1 MIHERPNQREH
12 VLLTVLG
19 TNPRNAT
26 YELHGRMEDA
36 RLAPVA
42 LLRLLPEV
50 GRPTR
55 VLALCTGEARQDSW
69 PSLEENLPQGCA
81 AELVDVPDGDSPE
94 DVDTFLEAVA
104 EAVPGRAD
112 LTVDVTHGFRH
123 FSFLTYV
130 GVLYLAA
137 LRDVEIRG
145 AYYGLHRRDRTSPFL
160 DLAPLLELPQWIHAL
175 KVLSETG
182 STLPI
187 AEAIKARR
195 GSSRSASQVVLC
207 LHRELS
213 RFSSAY
219 LSGLPLELGAQTRL
233 ILGQHLK
240 PLRRRLAKVHRL
252 PLASRL
258 VNDLEQTMTPYDLP
272 PNRLP
277 PKGGWK
283 GRIGLDDDE
292 LRRQARVV
300 DDLLRH
306 GNLPVALG
314 LMREWTVSWM
324 TWRRGSAADWLD
336 HHGGRREAANALNA
350 MAAAAD
356 DPELRANLRDEQR
369 DLGLFWKS
377 LRDLRNG
384 YAHHGM
390 RRQDLL
396 ASADLDAHLD
406 KVREYWD
413 ELGACPRLTVALD
426 EGSDARLLV
435 SPMGLRPGVLVSALH
450 ACRSDGGLGEPT
462 ECLVVCSAETEE
474 SIAEALRAA
483 GYEGAA
489 TPLVLSDPHGGGTEI
504 ERLLTGARRRIF
516 GAREMFV
523 NVTGGTTLMGLAVEA
538 LANEGRRLA
547 CPVRRFGLIDRR
559 PEQQQD
565 SDPYRIGEPY
575 WLDEGNAW

>member
-1 MIHERPNQREH
+1 MTRETPEREH

-26 YELHGRMEDA
+26 YEMGGVTQDA

-50 GRPTR
+50 RRPTR
-55 VLALCTGEARQDSW
+55 VLALCTGEARQESW

-81 AELVDVPDGDSPE
+81 ANLVDVPNGDSPE

-137 LRDVEIRG
+137 LRDVTIRG

-187 AEAIKARR
+187 AEAIKARH
-195 GSSRSASQVVLC
+195 GSSRPSQVVHN

-213 RFSSAY
+213 RFSTAY

-258 VNDLEQTMTPYDLP
+258 VNDLEQTMTAYGLSPESAS
-272 PNRLP
+272 R
-277 PKGGWK
+277 GEGWK
-283 GRIGLDDDE
+283 GRMDLDGDE

-314 LMREWTVSWM
+314 LMSEWTVSWM
-324 TWRRGSAADWLD
+324 TWGRGRTADWLD
-336 HHGGRREAANALNA
+336 RHGGRREAANALNA

-356 DPELRANLRDEQR
+356 DPELRTSLRDEQR

-390 RRQDLL
+390 RREDLV
-396 ASADLDAHLD
+396 ASQQLRKQLDN
-406 KVREYWD
+406 VREYWNV
-413 ELGACPRLTVALD
+413 LGACPRLTVALD
-426 EGSDARLLV
+426 EGSNARLLV
-435 SPMGLRPGVLVSALH
+435 SPVGLRPGVLFSALH
-450 ACRSDGGLGEPT
+450 ACRSDGGFGEPT
-462 ECLVVCSAETEE
+462 ECIVACSAETEGG
-474 SIAEALRAA
+474 IAETLRAA
-483 GYEGAA
+483 RYEGAA
-489 TPLVLSDPHGGGTEI
+489 TPLVLSDPHGGRTEI
-504 ERLLTGARRRIF
+504 KRLLTGARRRIF
-516 GAREMFV
+516 GAREMLV

-559 PEQQQD
+559 PGRQQD

-575 WLDEGNAW
+575 WLDEENGW